1 VLWNLPCL
9 FQLLGWLHPID
20 PRDLVNTTID
30 ASTAIDAMRD
40 ALLRVKMSV
49 SNVIQRHNEAAH
61 VVGTAMATESMAVA
75 DHCRNFKNPPPVTY
89 EFSTSYAS
97 FNKVSDIIEFKAK
110 AIDKEDPS

>member
-1 VLWNLPCL
+1 
-9 FQLLGWLHPID
+9 
-20 PRDLVNTTID
+20 
-30 ASTAIDAMRD
+30 
-40 ALLRVKMSV
+40 
-49 SNVIQRHNEAAH
+49 
-61 VVGTAMATESMAVA
+61 MAVA